1 MQGITKTFTVKGTK
15 GTSARVT
22 VTEEYNIAANTST
35 LSVAVAVACA
45 TYYGHTYYLDGT
57 ISAAGQTLQ
66 TMDSIA
72 GTFFLIV
79 RLDSPITFCAK
90 ATFS

>member
-66 TMDSIA
+66 TMDSFA
-72 GTFFLIV
+72 GTHHVTISKLN
-79 RLDSPITFCAK
+79 TY
-90 ATFS
+90 